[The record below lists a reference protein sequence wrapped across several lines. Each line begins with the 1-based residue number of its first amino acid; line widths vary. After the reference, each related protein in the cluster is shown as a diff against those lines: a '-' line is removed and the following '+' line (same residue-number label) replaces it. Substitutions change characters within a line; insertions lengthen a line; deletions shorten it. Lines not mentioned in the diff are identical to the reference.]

1 MVREVSGEEKGG
13 GTSSCCVQA
22 CKRVEEFPSVG
33 KLSRRAS
40 NMTASFLKEP
50 FPDVKL
56 SEASADHRRTQVQWT
71 LLNIKHPALRV
82 RSGSNTIFSYQGTYR
97 ARAAATATATRCG
110 RQAEIWRGRHFLRL
124 HARWWGGFYCL
135 GGLLCTTVL
144 AGYIYRQ
151 QP

>member
-13 GTSSCCVQA
+13 GMFSCCVQA
-22 CKRVEEFPSVG
+22 CKRVEEFPSVE

-50 FPDVKL
+50 
-56 SEASADHRRTQVQWT
+56 SRTSNRLKRPPT
-71 LLNIKHPALRV
+71 TDTHKFNEHFLISNILRCEFV
-82 RSGSNTIFSYQGTYR
+82 
-97 ARAAATATATRCG
+97 AAAILYFHTRVHTG
-110 RQAEIWRGRHFLRL
+110 HVQRLQLLQHGAGDKRRYGGGHFLRL

-135 GGLLCTTVL
+135 GGLLCITVL
-144 AGYIYRQ
+144 AGYINRQ